1 LALFA
6 TPQFGA
12 SCRPPNETVAA
23 RVSYSTSSVDLRGKN
38 MKKLGTTWCNCSLRP
53 ALVQHLR
60 LLAPRMIVM
69 APLNGGP
76 QQIGLSITQRVVGRA
91 AALLVTLET
100 NLGQEIAEIIPPNIS
115 KDNIIIYIII
125 YIPIIGFKISYDRF

>member
-38 MKKLGTTWCNCSLRP
+38 MKKLGATWCNCSLRP

-115 KDNIIIYIII
+115 KDNIIIYI
-125 YIPIIGFKISYDRF
+125 